1 MDEMEGGQGQGRTL
15 SGLNLG
21 YLRLLV
27 QIKIAPLMTIH
38 KQRRRMWDWDRQ
50 RMDGWV
56 DGVWGA
62 ALLKMRLAILML
74 LFAPTYYV
82 QARSA
87 FEWGLVV
94 AAVLS

>member
-1 MDEMEGGQGQGRTL
+1 
-15 SGLNLG
+15 
-21 YLRLLV
+21 
-27 QIKIAPLMTIH
+27 
-38 KQRRRMWDWDRQ
+38 
-50 RMDGWV
+50 MDGWV

-74 LFAPTYYV
+74 LFAPTYV

-94 AAVLS
+94 VAVELMFALYRSAVLIRRSV

>member
-38 KQRRRMWDWDRQ
+38 NGGCGTGTDNGW
-50 RMDGWV
+50 MDGWMAC
-56 DGVWGA
+56 GA
-62 ALLKMRLAILML
+62 LHC
-74 LFAPTYYV
+74 
-82 QARSA
+82 
-87 FEWGLVV
+87 
-94 AAVLS
+94 